1 MVEAVSDKFICI
13 VDESKLSKG
22 VMIMMM
28 YVWDDGDDE
37 DDNNDNDDEC
47 NDVIDD
53 NDDDY
58 DDDDDDDIDDVWGD
72 GGDRHACYDSDI
84 PFYFS

>member
-28 YVWDDGDDE
+28 YVWDDGDD
-37 DDNNDNDDEC
+37 DG
-47 NDVIDD
+47 DVW
-53 NDDDY
+53 DDY
-58 DDDDDDDIDDVWGD
+58 VDDDDDDDVWVD
-72 GGDRHACYDSDI
+72 GGDLYACYDSDI
-84 PFYFS
+84 SFYFSYSISQLSPLSSSTL